1 MATAKKAKP
10 KKKKELDLSRVL
22 SAVDTKNYEFYD
34 TLSTVELKEFS
45 PYILLRFVSNINSD
59 DSDLQE
65 WFIERTN
72 ELVNKNYFSLGKD
85 NEKLLWQLYAATG
98 TGYKTY
104 HPYLPELKKEFNK
117 IEKLLAELHPSY
129 KIEDVKLL
137 ASLMT
142 DTEKD
147 ELLDDMGFDKKQRK
161 EYE

>member
-1 MATAKKAKP
+1 MATAKKP

-34 TLSTVELKEFS
+34 NLSTVELKEFS
-45 PYILLRFVSNINSD
+45 PYILLRFVSNVNSD

-104 HPYLPELKKEFNK
+104 HPYLPALKKEFNK

-137 ASLMT
+137 ARLMT
-142 DTEKD
+142 DDEKD

>member
-1 MATAKKAKP
+1 MATAKISKP
-10 KKKKELDLSRVL
+10 KKKKELELSRVL
-22 SAVDTKNYEFYD
+22 SAIDTKNYEFYD

-45 PYILLRFVSNINSD
+45 PYILLRFVSNVDSN

-104 HPYLPELKKEFNK
+104 HPYLPALKKEFNK

-142 DTEKD
+142 DTEKS

>member
-1 MATAKKAKP
+1 MATAKISKP
-10 KKKKELDLSRVL
+10 KKKKELELSRVL
-22 SAVDTKNYEFYD
+22 SAIDTKNYEFYD

-45 PYILLRFVSNINSD
+45 PYILLRFVSNVDSN

-104 HPYLPELKKEFNK
+104 HPYLPALKKEFNK

-142 DTEKD
+142 DTEKG
-147 ELLDDMGFDKKQRK
+147 ELLDDMGFDKNQRK

>member
-1 MATAKKAKP
+1 MATAKISKP
-10 KKKKELDLSRVL
+10 KKKKELELSRVL
-22 SAVDTKNYEFYD
+22 SAIDTKNYEFYD

-45 PYILLRFVSNINSD
+45 PYILLRFVSNVDSN

-104 HPYLPELKKEFNK
+104 HPYLPALKKEFNK

-142 DTEKD
+142 DTEKG

>member
-104 HPYLPELKKEFNK
+104 HPYLPALKKEFNK

>member
-1 MATAKKAKP
+1 MATEKKP
-10 KKKKELDLSRVL
+10 KKKKELELSRVL
-22 SAVDTKNYEFYD
+22 SAIDTKNYEFYD
-34 TLSTVELKEFS
+34 TLSTVELREFS
-45 PYILLRFVSNINSD
+45 PYILLRFVSNVNSD

-104 HPYLPELKKEFNK
+104 HPYLPALKKEFNK

-142 DTEKD
+142 DTEKG